1 LRARMVLT
9 QDTRQI
15 AHVARATSEEGE
27 LQHEP
32 VYP

>member
-1 LRARMVLT
+1 MVLT
-9 QDTRQI
+9 QDMRQI
-15 AHVARATSEEGE
+15 TRVARAVNEEGE